1 MCRRLRRGNREPSF
15 LACGLFATRLVTR
28 GSTPRN
34 SANCARILFSSVFV
48 LGMYRAEV
56 RLEGGTNMAVLKRI
70 DPASA
75 FKVGLATY
83 AVVGLVAGVFCGAIA
98 LAGISFGPHAR
109 MPWAG
114 SLGLLAVVVCPIV
127 YGLIGGI
134 AAVVSALI
142 YNLAARFVGGLA
154 VEIN

>member
-1 MCRRLRRGNREPSF
+1 MAILRRIG
-15 LACGLFATRLVTR
+15 
-28 GSTPRN
+28 
-34 SANCARILFSSVFV
+34 
-48 LGMYRAEV
+48 
-56 RLEGGTNMAVLKRI
+56 
-70 DPASA
+70 PASA

-83 AVVGLVAGVFCGAIA
+83 AMVGLVAGVFCGAIA
-98 LAGISFGPHAR
+98 LAGVSFGPRAR

-114 SLGLLAVVVCPIV
+114 SIGLLAVVMCPIV

-142 YNLAARFVGGLA
+142 YNLAARLVGGLS

>member
-1 MCRRLRRGNREPSF
+1 MAILRRIG
-15 LACGLFATRLVTR
+15 
-28 GSTPRN
+28 
-34 SANCARILFSSVFV
+34 
-48 LGMYRAEV
+48 
-56 RLEGGTNMAVLKRI
+56 
-70 DPASA
+70 PASA

-83 AVVGLVAGVFCGAIA
+83 ALVGLVAGVFCSAIA
-98 LAGISFGPHAR
+98 LAGVSFGPHAR
-109 MPWAG
+109 MPWGG

-142 YNLAARFVGGLA
+142 YNLAARFVGGLS

>member
-1 MCRRLRRGNREPSF
+1 
-15 LACGLFATRLVTR
+15 
-28 GSTPRN
+28 
-34 SANCARILFSSVFV
+34 
-48 LGMYRAEV
+48 
-56 RLEGGTNMAVLKRI
+56 MAVLKRI

-83 AVVGLVAGVFCGAIA
+83 ALVGLIAGVFCGVIA
-98 LAGISFGPHAR
+98 LAGISPGPHAR

-127 YGLIGGI
+127 YGLVGGI

-142 YNLAARFVGGLA
+142 YNLAARSVGGLS